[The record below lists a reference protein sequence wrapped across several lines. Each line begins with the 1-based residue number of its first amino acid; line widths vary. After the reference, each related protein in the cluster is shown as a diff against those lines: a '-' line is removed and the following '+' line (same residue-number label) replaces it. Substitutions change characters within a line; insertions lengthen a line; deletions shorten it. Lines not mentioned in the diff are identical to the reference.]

1 VSTEEPT
8 AGGGAARVA
17 GGGAASAASAVNA
30 VNAAPPKSP
39 LREFMTL
46 AWPTVLTMLSYT
58 LMQFVDAI
66 MVAQVGTDEVAAQ
79 GNGGVWGF
87 VPMAFLFGA
96 LTVVNTFVSQSLGA
110 GRTGDV
116 ARYGWA
122 GLWFGVFS
130 WLIVLVP
137 FGFMVPWMFSLM
149 GHTENVTALETS
161 YAQVL
166 VFGGVVTLVGKGL
179 SNFFFGIHRP
189 GVITVAAIAGNI
201 ANLSF
206 NYALIY
212 GEAGL
217 PSLGLPGVPGV
228 PALGLTGAA
237 IATVMGT
244 AVETLIPA
252 ALFLGR
258 KMNATYGIRRA
269 WRPDV
274 RAMLDLVRVG
284 APAGLQTGSEIFT
297 WAIFMA
303 VLMGRFGTDA
313 LTASW
318 ITLRYMHMAFMPAV
332 GFGVATTSLVG
343 RYIGAGKPDVAVARV
358 RVALTVSMIY
368 MFACGAAMFIFREPM
383 LAFFAHGANTPIET
397 ADNIIAIGGGI
408 MIAAAI
414 FQTFDA
420 VGIVLIGALRGA
432 GDTLWPSVV
441 TVVLSWTLIIGLGV
455 ALVHWAPG
463 LGPVGPWV
471 AASVYIAAFG
481 GAMLWRWKSG
491 AWRRITLL
499 KPADPAE
506 TEEIAE
512 ASVASRV

>member
-1 VSTEEPT
+1 MNTPARSADRAAT
-8 AGGGAARVA
+8 AAVPR
-17 GGGAASAASAVNA
+17 SA
-30 VNAAPPKSP
+30 
-39 LREFMTL
+39 LGEFMAL

-66 MVAQVGTDEVAAQ
+66 MVAQVGPDEVAAQ

-87 VPMAFLFGA
+87 VPIAFLFGA

-110 GRTGDV
+110 GRPHDV

-122 GLWFGVFS
+122 GMWFGVGS
-130 WLIVLVP
+130 WLVVLVP
-137 FGFMVPWMFSLM
+137 FGFILPWMFSVM
-149 GHTENVTALETS
+149 GHTERVTELETS

-189 GVITVAAIAGNI
+189 GVITVAAISGNVANI
-201 ANLSF
+201 AL
-206 NYALIY
+206 NYVLIY

-237 IATVMGT
+237 IATVLGT

-258 KMNATYGIRRA
+258 RMNAAYGVRAA
-269 WRPDV
+269 WRPDL
-274 RAMLDLVRVG
+274 RAMIDLMRVG

-303 VLMGRFGTDA
+303 VLMGRFGTEA

-318 ITLRYMHMAFMPAV
+318 ITLRYMHLAFMPAV
-332 GFGVATTSLVG
+332 GFSVATTSMVG
-343 RYIGAGKPDVAVARV
+343 RYIGAGKPDVARARV
-358 RVALTVSMIY
+358 GIALKVSMLY
-368 MFACGAAMFIFREPM
+368 MGLCGAAMFVFREPM
-383 LAFFAHGANTPIET
+383 LAFFAYGANTPTET
-397 ADNIIAIGGGI
+397 AERIVALGGSI

-432 GDTLWPSVV
+432 GDTLWPSMV
-441 TVVLSWTLIIGLGV
+441 TIALSWSLIIGLGV
-455 ALVHWAPG
+455 TLVTLAPG
-463 LGPVGPWV
+463 LGPLAPWI
-471 AASVYIAAFG
+471 AAAVYIAAFG
-481 GAMLWRWKSG
+481 AAMAWRWRSG
-491 AWRRITLL
+491 AWRSITILRGVKAEAAL
-499 KPADPAE
+499 AAPPEMGIPADTDPHP
-506 TEEIAE
+506 
-512 ASVASRV
+512 